1 MVAGALDGTT
11 LFLWVPAIILALV
24 AWGAMY
30 VSLSMSWLLM
40 VLVGVASATRYIT
53 IMTLPIEMMPKE
65 EVGTASGLVL
75 AIGFTGGGIGPL
87 IAGRILDLTGS
98 LDLSFLVLAG
108 LSIASAGIAFMIPE
122 TGSKA
127 RAKKQ

>member
-1 MVAGALDGTT
+1 
-11 LFLWVPAIILALV
+11 
-24 AWGAMY
+24 
-30 VSLSMSWLLM
+30 
-40 VLVGVASATRYIT
+40 
-53 IMTLPIEMMPKE
+53 MTLPIEMMPKE

-122 TGSKA
+122 TVPKA
-127 RAKKQ
+127 MAKKQ